1 MAPLQGALPDRYGD
15 WGLECLTTQDKTR
28 REVAGTIVR
37 ARPKPPVFRPPEDFG
52 GWSPQSG
59 LGTKE
64 NRFEHRVHSKIPEE
78 MNAPIFKP
86 TTGQTVRGSFQKTFE
101 KYPKYLEDPWE
112 AKIAAAK
119 ARAQSERSKIT
130 ARWKPS
136 TGDQDYRLCRTA
148 TPAFAYLGSSSITFR
163 PSNFGR

>member
-1 MAPLQGALPDRYGD
+1 MFAQISTRVCYGTLPLHQPTKLPKSYYLLTTDGRADSDSRRSLLLRSVHSPFVAMAPLQGALPDRYGD

-64 NRFEHRVHSKIPEE
+64 NRFEHRVHSKIPF
-78 MNAPIFKP
+78 ARRRLLALRRDAAKKAGR
-86 TTGQTVRGSFQKTFE
+86 TSTAAAA
-101 KYPKYLEDPWE
+101 E
-112 AKIAAAK
+112 AKNK
-119 ARAQSERSKIT
+119 T
-130 ARWKPS
+130 
-136 TGDQDYRLCRTA
+136 
-148 TPAFAYLGSSSITFR
+148 
-163 PSNFGR
+163 